1 MTTRVKELIIKL
13 YDQYNVRESSTQVRH
28 GSQLP
33 QDSSM
38 KVEENENDDLLLQF
52 MNKFHKYLTSKN
64 DVGNKSEVDRY
75 LIEDAETTNVKF
87 DILNW
92 WKVNSSK
99 FPILAKIARDVLVI
113 PIIMVASESAFSTG
127 GCVLDHFR
135 SSLAPRTVEALV
147 CSQNWL
153 RSKPLNYD
161 SKMDDDEKSYKLD
174 AGKLSNL
181 YHNNALLFFCY

>member
-1 MTTRVKELIIKL
+1 ME
-13 YDQYNVRESSTQVRH
+13 
-28 GSQLP
+28 
-33 QDSSM
+33 
-38 KVEENENDDLLLQF
+38 
-52 MNKFHKYLTSKN
+52 
-64 DVGNKSEVDRY
+64 DV
-75 LIEDAETTNVKF
+75 ETTNAKF

-113 PIIMVASESAFSTG
+113 PITTVALESAFSIG
-127 GCVLDHFR
+127 GRVLDHFR

-181 YHNNALLFFCY
+181 YHNNALLFFYY